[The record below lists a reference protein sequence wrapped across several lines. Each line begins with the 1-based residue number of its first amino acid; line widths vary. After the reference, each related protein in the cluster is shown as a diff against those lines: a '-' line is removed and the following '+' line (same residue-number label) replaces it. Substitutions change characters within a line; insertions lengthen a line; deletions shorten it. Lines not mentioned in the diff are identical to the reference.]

1 MRLAIADFI
10 PYEEKARF
18 CEDAETNTRDACA
31 TRKFRYNPASMA
43 RLHEYQGKAILAANG
58 FKIPRG
64 RAALNPDDA
73 VSAAK
78 ELGGEVV
85 IKIQAW
91 TTGRAGIGG
100 VAFSKKPDEVRDHAK
115 RMLEMK
121 VGQFPVEAVLVE
133 EKIDIAREFFLSLA
147 IDDAAR
153 APVII
158 FAAGGGTGIEE
169 RAASTY
175 RIPCDVK
182 SGPSDSVLNDAIS
195 GCGLP
200 KNQAKQLAESV
211 RKLFGAAKGVEARSL
226 EINPLVLTKSG
237 EFVAADCRVTIDDY
251 AVARHPELK
260 IEIAREFDHPPTALE
275 RVAYAVEQ
283 NDHRGTFYFAQL
295 ATSAAKDSKGLAG
308 FHGAGGGGS
317 MMSMDAI
324 VNAGFTIANFTDTS
338 GNPSASKVYRAA
350 RIILAQPDLVGYF
363 GSGSGV
369 ASQEQY
375 WSAYGLAK
383 AFWELDLDIPAV
395 IRLGGN
401 TEDRAVDILQRMSK
415 LLHAPVE
422 GYRKTDTPAFI
433 AERFSK
439 LVANAGGAKWK
450 PRPPRTPD
458 FIRTKSATNFKVK
471 GGRIWVDTARW
482 PEIRSF
488 VEAQSSG
495 LIIDRNG
502 APAPALAP
510 EEFATK
516 DSELLMC
523 STECRMSGVEGCYL
537 QLDVP
542 GLDEIVGGAR

>member
-1 MRLAIADFI
+1 
-10 PYEEKARF
+10 
-18 CEDAETNTRDACA
+18 
-31 TRKFRYNPASMA
+31 MA
-43 RLHEYQGKAILAANG
+43 RLHEYQGKAILATNG

-64 RAALNPDDA
+64 RAASTADQA
-73 VSAAK
+73 VAAAK
-78 ELGGEVV
+78 GLAGGEMGGEVV

-100 VAFSKKPDEVRDHAK
+100 VAFAKKPDDVRAHAA
-115 RMLEMK
+115 RMLAMK

-133 EKIDIAREFFLSLA
+133 EKIDIERQFFLSFA

-158 FAAGGGTGIEE
+158 FAVGGGSGIEE
-169 RAASTY
+169 RAASTR
-175 RIPCDVK
+175 RIACDVNC
-182 SGPSDSVLNDAIS
+182 GPLDSAVGEAVAS
-195 GCGLP
+195 CGLSP
-200 KNQAKQLAESV
+200 VHAAQLAESIQ
-211 RKLFGAAKGVEARSL
+211 RLFAAARSVEARSL
-226 EINPLVLTKSG
+226 EINPLVLTKDG
-237 EFVAADCRVTIDDY
+237 QFVAADCRITIDDY
-251 AVARHPELK
+251 AVVRHPELG

-295 ATSAAKDSKGLAG
+295 ATIAANDSKGLVG

-401 TEDRAVDILQRMSK
+401 TEDRAVYILHRMSG
-415 LLHAPVE
+415 LLRAPVE
-422 GYRKTDTPAFI
+422 GYRKNDTPAMI
-433 AERFSK
+433 AERFAE
-439 LVANAGGAKWK
+439 LVAGACGKQWK
-450 PRPPRTPD
+450 PRTSRVPKFVKDP
-458 FIRTKSATNFKVK
+458 SATILPVK
-471 GGRIWVDTARW
+471 SGRVWIDTARW
-482 PEIRSF
+482 PQIRPA
-488 VEAQSSG
+488 VETHSGG
-495 LIIDRNG
+495 LIVDRAG
-502 APAPALAP
+502 APAAAVAS
-510 EEFATK
+510 EEFANK
-516 DSELLMC
+516 DSELLAC
-523 STECRMSGVEGCYL
+523 DVECRLAGMEGFYL
-537 QLDVP
+537 ELDIP
-542 GLDEIVGGAR
+542 GLDKLIVGAR

>member
-1 MRLAIADFI
+1 
-10 PYEEKARF
+10 
-18 CEDAETNTRDACA
+18 
-31 TRKFRYNPASMA
+31 MA

-64 RAALNPDDA
+64 RAAFSADQA
-73 VSAAK
+73 VAIAK
-78 ELGGEVV
+78 ELESEVV

-100 VAFSKKPDEVRDHAK
+100 VAFAKKTDVARGHAA

-133 EKIDIAREFFLSLA
+133 EKIAIEREFFLSFA

-169 RAASTY
+169 RAAATR
-175 RIPCDVK
+175 RIQCDVK
-182 SGPSDSVLNDAIS
+182 QGPDKSTVTDATT
-195 GCGLP
+195 GCGLTP
-200 KNQAKQLAESV
+200 ELATRLSESIE
-211 RKLFGAAKGVEARSL
+211 KLFAAARKVEARSL
-226 EINPLVLTKSG
+226 EINPLVLTKDG
-237 EFVAADCRVTIDDY
+237 QFIAADCRITIDDY
-251 AVARHPELK
+251 AVARHPELN
-260 IEIAREFDHPPTALE
+260 IEIAREFDHPPTPLE

-295 ATSAAKDSKGLAG
+295 ATAAGKDSKGLVG

-338 GNPSASKVYRAA
+338 GNPSASKVYRAS

-383 AFWELDLDIPAV
+383 AFWELDLNIPAV

-401 TEDRAVDILQRMSK
+401 TEDRAVDILQRMAK
-415 LLHAPVE
+415 LLGVSIE
-422 GYRKTDTPAFI
+422 GYRKTDAPAAI
-433 AERFSK
+433 AAQFAE
-439 LVANAGGAKWK
+439 LVTAGKGTKWK
-450 PRPPRTPD
+450 PRAPRKPKVMQNSSVTSIP
-458 FIRTKSATNFKVK
+458 VK
-471 GGRIWVDTARW
+471 GGRALIDNSNW
-482 PEIRSF
+482 PQIRRAIESH
-488 VEAQSSG
+488 SGG
-495 LIIDRNG
+495 LIVDRAG
-502 APAPALAP
+502 VPAASLPN

-516 DSELLMC
+516 DSELLAC
-523 STECRMSGVEGCYL
+523 DVECRLAGVDGFFL
-537 QLDVP
+537 QLDIP
-542 GLDEIVGGAR
+542 GLDELIGGAH

>member
-1 MRLAIADFI
+1 
-10 PYEEKARF
+10 
-18 CEDAETNTRDACA
+18 
-31 TRKFRYNPASMA
+31 MA
-43 RLHEYQGKAILAANG
+43 RLHEYQGKTILAANG

-64 RAALNPDDA
+64 RAASTADEA
-73 VSAAK
+73 VVAAK
-78 ELGGEVV
+78 KLAGGEKNGEVV

-100 VAFSKKPDEVRDHAK
+100 VAFAKGPDDVRDHAA
-115 RMLEMK
+115 RMLAMK

-133 EKIDIAREFFLSLA
+133 EKVDIEREFFLSFA

-158 FAAGGGTGIEE
+158 FAAGGGSGIEE
-169 RAASTY
+169 RASSAR
-175 RIPCDVK
+175 RIPCDVNR
-182 SGPSDSVLNDAIS
+182 GPLDSAVNEAVSLCRLSPAH
-195 GCGLP
+195 
-200 KNQAKQLAESV
+200 AKQLAESI
-211 RKLFGAAKGVEARSL
+211 RKLFGAARSVEARSL
-226 EINPLVLTKSG
+226 EINPLVLTKDG
-237 EFVAADCRVTIDDY
+237 QFVAADCRITIDDY
-251 AVARHPELK
+251 AVGRHPDLG

-283 NDHRGTFYFAQL
+283 TDHRGTFYFAQL
-295 ATSAAKDSKGLAG
+295 ATVAGRGSKGLVG

-350 RIILAQPDLVGYF
+350 RIILAQPNLVGYF

-401 TEDRAVDILQRMSK
+401 TEDRAVDILHRMSK
-415 LLHAPVE
+415 LLRAQVE
-422 GYRKTDTPAFI
+422 GYRKTDAPAMI
-433 AERFSK
+433 AGRFAE
-439 LVANAGGAKWK
+439 LVAGNDGSKWK
-450 PRPPRTPD
+450 PRAPRAPT
-458 FIRTKSATNFKVK
+458 FIKDPSASMLPVKV
-471 GGRIWVDTARW
+471 GRVWINTVEW
-482 PEIRSF
+482 PQIRSA
-488 VEAQSSG
+488 VETHSGG
-495 LIIDRNG
+495 LIVDHAG
-502 APAPALAP
+502 APVSALAS

-516 DSELLMC
+516 DSELLAC
-523 STECRMSGVEGCYL
+523 DVECCLAGIEGFYL
-537 QLDVP
+537 ELDIS
-542 GLDEIVGGAR
+542 GLDEVIASTLPQAR

>member
-1 MRLAIADFI
+1 
-10 PYEEKARF
+10 
-18 CEDAETNTRDACA
+18 
-31 TRKFRYNPASMA
+31 MA

-64 RAALNPDDA
+64 RAASTADQA
-73 VSAAK
+73 AATAK

-100 VAFSKKPDEVRDHAK
+100 VAFAKKPDVARGHAA

-133 EKIDIAREFFLSLA
+133 EKIAIDREFFLSFA
-147 IDDAAR
+147 IDDATR
-153 APVII
+153 APTII
-158 FAAGGGTGIEE
+158 FAPGGGTGIEE
-169 RAASTY
+169 RVASTR
-175 RIPCDVK
+175 RIACDVNR
-182 SGPSDSVLNDAIS
+182 GPDDSTVAEATAS
-195 GCGLP
+195 CGLSSTH
-200 KNQAKQLAESV
+200 ATQLANSI
-211 RKLFGAAKGVEARSL
+211 RKLFGAARKVEARSL
-226 EINPLVLTKSG
+226 EINPLVLTKDG
-237 EFVAADCRVTIDDY
+237 QFVAADCRITIDDY
-251 AVARHPELK
+251 AVTRHPELK

-295 ATSAAKDSKGLAG
+295 ATAAPKDSKGLVG

-350 RIILAQPDLVGYF
+350 RIILTQPDLIGSF

-383 AFWELDLDIPAV
+383 AFWELDLDIPVV

-401 TEDRAVDILQRMSK
+401 TEDRAVDILQRMSG
-415 LLHAPVE
+415 LLRAPVE
-422 GYRKTDTPAFI
+422 GYRKTDAPAMI
-433 AERFSK
+433 AARFAE
-439 LVANAGGAKWK
+439 LVASANGTKWK
-450 PRPPRTPD
+450 PRAPRVPKFVKD
-458 FIRTKSATNFKVK
+458 KSATMLPVK
-471 GGRIWVDTARW
+471 GGRVWIDTAKWSRD
-482 PEIRSF
+482 
-488 VEAQSSG
+488 G
-495 LIIDRNG
+495 
-502 APAPALAP
+502 
-510 EEFATK
+510 
-516 DSELLMC
+516 
-523 STECRMSGVEGCYL
+523 
-537 QLDVP
+537 
-542 GLDEIVGGAR
+542 

>member
-1 MRLAIADFI
+1 
-10 PYEEKARF
+10 
-18 CEDAETNTRDACA
+18 
-31 TRKFRYNPASMA
+31 MA
-43 RLHEYQGKAILAANG
+43 RLHEYQGKAILAAHG

-64 RAALNPDDA
+64 RAASTADEA
-73 VSAAK
+73 VVVAK
-78 ELGGEVV
+78 ELAADTKGAGVV

-100 VAFSKKPDEVRDHAK
+100 VAFANSSDDVRAHAA
-115 RMLEMK
+115 RMLGMK

-133 EKIDIAREFFLSLA
+133 EKIAIEREFFLSFA

-158 FAAGGGTGIEE
+158 FAGGGGTGIEE
-169 RAASTY
+169 RAASAR

-182 SGPSDSVLNDAIS
+182 RGPLDSAVGEAVGS
-195 GCGLP
+195 CGLSS
-200 KNQAKQLAESV
+200 AHAAQLAESIQ
-211 RKLFGAAKGVEARSL
+211 KLFAAARSVEARSL
-226 EINPLVLTKSG
+226 EINPLVLTKDG
-237 EFVAADCRVTIDDY
+237 QFVAADCRITIDDY
-251 AVARHPELK
+251 AVARHPELG

-283 NDHRGTFYFAQL
+283 TDHRGTFYFAQL
-295 ATSAAKDSKGLAG
+295 ATAAPKDSKGLVG

-350 RIILAQPDLVGYF
+350 RIILAQPGLVGYF

-401 TEDRAVDILQRMSK
+401 TEDRAVDILERMSK
-415 LLHAPVE
+415 LLRAPIE
-422 GYRKTDTPAFI
+422 GYRKTDAPAMI
-433 AERFSK
+433 AERFAK
-439 LVANAGGAKWK
+439 LVAAAGGANWK
-450 PRPPRTPD
+450 PRAPRVPK
-458 FIRTKSATNFKVK
+458 FIKGSSATKFPVK
-471 GGRIWVDTARW
+471 NGRVWTDTAKW
-482 PEIRSF
+482 AEIRPA
-488 VEAQSSG
+488 VETHSGG
-495 LIIDRNG
+495 LIVDRAG
-502 APAPALAP
+502 APSPSLP
-510 EEFATK
+510 SEEFANK
-516 DSELLMC
+516 DSELLAC
-523 STECRMSGVEGCYL
+523 DVECRLAGVEGFYL
-537 QLDVP
+537 ELDIP
-542 GLDEIVGGAR
+542 GLDELVPRKVAASAPVTVGGAL

>member
-1 MRLAIADFI
+1 
-10 PYEEKARF
+10 
-18 CEDAETNTRDACA
+18 
-31 TRKFRYNPASMA
+31 MA

-64 RAALNPDDA
+64 FSARTTEEAVTAAT
-73 VSAAK
+73 

-100 VAFSKKPDEVRDHAK
+100 VAFAKKPEEVREHAT
-115 RMLEMK
+115 RMVAMK

-133 EKIDIAREFFLSLA
+133 EKIDIDREFFLSFA

-153 APVII
+153 APMIV
-158 FAAGGGTGIEE
+158 FAGGGGTGIEE
-169 RAASTY
+169 RAASTC
-175 RIPCDVK
+175 RIPCDVNRGPLDSTVIEAVAS
-182 SGPSDSVLNDAIS
+182 SGLSSKKAT
-195 GCGLP
+195 
-200 KNQAKQLAESV
+200 QLADSI
-211 RKLFGAAKGVEARSL
+211 RKLFAAARSVEARSL

-237 EFVAADCRVTIDDY
+237 EFIAADCRITIDDY
-251 AVARHPELK
+251 AVARHPELG

-295 ATSAAKDSKGLAG
+295 ATAAPKDSKGLVG

-401 TEDRAVDILQRMSK
+401 TEDRAVDILHRMSK
-415 LLHAPVE
+415 LLRTPVE
-422 GYRKTDTPAFI
+422 SYRKTDTPATI
-433 AERFSK
+433 ATRFAE
-439 LVANAGGAKWK
+439 LVESAGDTKWK
-450 PRPPRTPD
+450 PRIPRAPHFIKDSSVVSLPVKSGSVWIDTKQWPQ
-458 FIRTKSATNFKVK
+458 IRTA
-471 GGRIWVDTARW
+471 
-482 PEIRSF
+482 
-488 VEAQSSG
+488 VETHSGG
-495 LIIDRNG
+495 LIVDREG
-502 APAPALAP
+502 VPAPSLP
-510 EEFATK
+510 DEEFATK
-516 DSELLMC
+516 DSELLAC
-523 STECRMSGVEGCYL
+523 DVECRLAEVEGFYL
-537 QLDVP
+537 ELDIP
-542 GLDEIVGGAR
+542 GLNELIGGAR